1 MNFALQDR
9 VSDFSKDG
17 IVRIIS
23 DQVLQ
28 IGRNIHLLRL
38 LGKFDVFS
46 KGEETIHQEFV
57 RRVLQELSAY
67 YDYATSGTENPT
79 VDKPSSTFDSN
90 EMGDWTNLVDLSD
103 GFLAIAFDGFYSIEE
118 KKVEATLFE
127 KYDF

>member
-17 IVRIIS
+17 IVGIIS

-67 YDYATSGTENPT
+67 YDYATSETENPT
-79 VDKPSSTFDSN
+79 MDKLSSTFDSN
-90 EMGDWTNLVDLSD
+90 EMGDWTNFVDLSD

-118 KKVEATLFE
+118 KKVETTLFE
-127 KYDF
+127 KY